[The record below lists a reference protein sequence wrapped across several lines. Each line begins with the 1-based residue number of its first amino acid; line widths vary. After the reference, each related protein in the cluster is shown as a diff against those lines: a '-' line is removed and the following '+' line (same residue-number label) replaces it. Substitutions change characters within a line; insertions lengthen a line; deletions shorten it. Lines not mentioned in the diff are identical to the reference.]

1 MYHRKVNIRHCRT
14 GYVID
19 KENLSLGWK
28 YGSGFITADM
38 IKQHLYA
45 PSNETLTL
53 ICGPPPMIEFAC
65 NPNLDK
71 LGYAA
76 DRRHA
81 Y

>member
-1 MYHRKVNIRHCRT
+1 MCWI
-14 GYVID
+14 
-19 KENLSLGWK
+19 LGWK
-28 YGSGFITADM
+28 FGSGFITADM
-38 IKQHLYA
+38 LKRHLFA
-45 PSNETLTL
+45 PSDGTLTL

-76 DRRHA
+76 NRRHA